1 MEREDAFVGIG
12 GLADRLGLSRTR
24 IRQLED
30 AGAIPAGARLTPG
43 RRRVWRADEVEAIWE
58 AVEERR
64 RSARKETQPATA

>member
-1 MEREDAFVGIG
+1 METETAFIGIG

-24 IRQLED
+24 VRQLED

-43 RRRVWRADEVEAIWE
+43 RRRVWRADEVEAIRE

-64 RSARKETQPATA
+64 RSARKVVRPAAA